1 MPCFPEHKQEKGAQY
16 SCMRSPDPEGQARLL
31 TVTPHDTIR
40 QNKSPR
46 ALDKVSRSF
55 NLNPHQPW
63 NLRNVLSFPI

>member
-1 MPCFPEHKQEKGAQY
+1 MPCFSEHKQEKGAQY